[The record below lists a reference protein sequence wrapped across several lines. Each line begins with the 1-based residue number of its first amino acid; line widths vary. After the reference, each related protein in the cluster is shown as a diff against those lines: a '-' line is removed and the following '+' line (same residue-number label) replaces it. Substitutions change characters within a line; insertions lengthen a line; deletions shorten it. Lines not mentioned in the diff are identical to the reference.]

1 MADPGSVS
9 YQFSRKGVIVVSDG
23 ISEDQILVAIIEHSV
38 EDISQNGDGHVLTCD
53 ASSLTAVRES
63 LQSASLDYESADV
76 EFVSSLRIQAD
87 KDVAE
92 RVIRLVETL
101 EDLDDVQNVYTNL
114 DLTPEVL
121 AQLS

>member
-1 MADPGSVS
+1 
-9 YQFSRKGVIVVSDG
+9 VIVVSDG
-23 ISEDQILVAIIEHSV
+23 ISEDQILVAIIEHAV